1 MSLMLRFPRAL
12 PVIAASLALVA
23 CDLPTS
29 VGGTNRIVV
38 AVPEA
43 SWQEIETAVER
54 SLEPRSFTVRNERI
68 FEVAHVDPAESE
80 DWIDFRKVRQVLVI
94 GEAADP
100 WVAEALEE
108 VDGAIPRGP
117 AILEAEN
124 VWARPQAVMILLL
137 PPGSQP
143 EMAAEMM
150 PEVGAL
156 YLEELEEYARQRMF
170 VTGAKTELAD
180 SLARIAG
187 FSLLVPQVY
196 EVTEP
201 QVGVFIFRNDQ
212 PDPAELIRQVTV
224 TRRPSDEVEMTPEA
238 ALAWRTDVVSRTT
251 TPPHVTD
258 SIQTAQTDLRFDG
271 RPALEIQ
278 TTWSNPPGAWP
289 AGGPVITRMIQCPE
303 YTYLTDAWLY
313 APGEAKY
320 EYMVQLETI
329 LNSFRCAE

>member
-1 MSLMLRFPRAL
+1 MLRLPRSV
-12 PVIAASLALVA
+12 PIIAASLALAA

-29 VGGTNRIVV
+29 VGGNNRIVV
-38 AVPEA
+38 AVPKA
-43 SWQEIETAVER
+43 SWQEIETAVGR

-108 VDGAIPRGP
+108 VDGTIPRGP
-117 AILEAEN
+117 VILRAEN
-124 VWARPQAVMILLL
+124 VWSRPQLVTILLL

-150 PEVGAL
+150 PEVGAQ
-156 YLEELEEYARQRMF
+156 YVERLEEYARQRMF
-170 VTGAKTELAD
+170 VTGEKTELAD

-187 FSLLVPQVY
+187 FSLRVPQVY

-224 TRRPSDEVEMTPEA
+224 TRRPNDEVEMTPEA
-238 ALAWRTDVVSRTT
+238 ALDWRADVVSRTT
-251 TPPHVTD
+251 TPPHVTE
-258 SIQTAQTDLRFDG
+258 SIQMARTDLRLGD
-271 RPALEIQ
+271 RPAVEIQ
-278 TTWSNPPGAWP
+278 TTWSNPPGEWP
-289 AGGPVITRMIQCPE
+289 AGGPVITRMIRCPE

-320 EYMVQLETI
+320 EYMVQLQTI
-329 LNSFRCAE
+329 LNSFSCAQ